1 MCPYCATS
9 IELSRA
15 DLDAALTGE
24 ARTISLD
31 EGSIPL
37 APQTEWRTADL

>member
-24 ARTISLD
+24 ARATSLV
-31 EGSIPL
+31 
-37 APQTEWRTADL
+37 TADR